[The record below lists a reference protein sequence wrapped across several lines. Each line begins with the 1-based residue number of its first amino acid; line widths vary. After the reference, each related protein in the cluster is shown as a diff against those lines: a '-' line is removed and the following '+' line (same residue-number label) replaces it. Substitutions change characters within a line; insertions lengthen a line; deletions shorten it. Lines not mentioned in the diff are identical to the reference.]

1 MKLLFD
7 ENLSPRLVALLST
20 TFPESLHVRDVG
32 LARADDDTVWSY
44 AKDQGFAIVSK
55 DSDFHQ
61 RSFVLGFPPK
71 VVWIRRGNCATS
83 EISILLQTYQSDL
96 LLFAEDTETAFLEL
110 G

>member
-1 MKLLFD
+1 VKLLFD

>member
-1 MKLLFD
+1 M
-7 ENLSPRLVALLST
+7 
-20 TFPESLHVRDVG
+20 G

-96 LLFAEDTETAFLEL
+96 LLFEEDTETAFLEL

>member
-20 TFPESLHVRDVG
+20 TFPESFHVRDVG